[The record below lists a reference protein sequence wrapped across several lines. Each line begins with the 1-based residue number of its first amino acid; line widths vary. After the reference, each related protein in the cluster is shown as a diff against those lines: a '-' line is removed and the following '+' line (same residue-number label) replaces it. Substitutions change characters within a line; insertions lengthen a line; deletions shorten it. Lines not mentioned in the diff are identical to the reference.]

1 MIFGGYAGLH
11 PHPPRLTRSQ
21 TVTPSIWV
29 GGNVPD
35 HAVRTAAAGQIRVTV
50 LGPCG
55 ALAADVEDLAERGV
69 PHDAAWRWAGAYVV
83 AHEPPGGDVVLYTDP
98 AAARPVY
105 VTRHADGWVW
115 SSSARALAGLRNA
128 GLDVDRIACAI
139 TTPGVLALT
148 EGSTFYAG
156 VYQLPAGARIRLP
169 AHGGPLESATLWVP
183 APGRADPVTRLRTT
197 LLDAV
202 ALRTRLGPR
211 LSCDLSG
218 GLDSTSLAVIATSM
232 LPAGRPL
239 EAVTVHPAGNRGG
252 ADLRYARIAVAA
264 YPDRITH
271 RLLPLTADELPYTGM
286 AAVPVSDEPA
296 PSTTA
301 QARFLGQMRWMKT
314 TFDAEVHMTGDGGD
328 SIMFVPP
335 LQLAAL
341 IRRRRLRRVVGE
353 AFGWARLRRTTVRP
367 ILLDAVRGAR
377 TSRMAALHELAQAL
391 LAPST
396 GAADRGDVA
405 WFASSSAPAWA
416 TEQARRAAAAAA
428 HAAAYQADPLG
439 TIDGATRCLVDE
451 VREVARTAAAD
462 AELAQAVGIELHNPF
477 LDAAVVDA
485 ALRVDVD
492 RRPPVFAFKPH
503 LAAAMTGLLPDQVAA
518 RITKGSFD
526 ADHYAGMRANLPALF
541 DLVTDGCLTSLGLLV
556 PATARATLRQCA
568 AGLPA
573 SFVAIEAALAVEAWL
588 RAHQSAPAPSW
599 TCDPAEVP
607 Q

>member
-1 MIFGGYAGLH
+1 MMIFGGYAGPH
-11 PHPPRLTRSQ
+11 PHPPCLARSQ
-21 TVTPSIWV
+21 TVTSSIWA
-29 GGNVPD
+29 GEHVPD

-55 ALAADVEDLAERGV
+55 ALTADVEDLAERGV

-128 GLDVDRIACAI
+128 GLDVDRISCAI
-139 TTPGVLALT
+139 TAPGVLALT

-156 VYQLPAGARIRLP
+156 VYQLPTGARIRLP

-218 GLDSTSLAVIATSM
+218 GLDSTSPAVIAASM

-252 ADLRYARIAVAA
+252 ADLRYARIAAAA

-314 TFDAEVHMTGDGGD
+314 TFDADMHMTGDGGD

-353 AFGWARLRRTTVRP
+353 AFGWARLRRATVRP

-377 TSRMAALHELAQAL
+377 TSRIAALHELAQAL
-391 LAPST
+391 LAQALLAPSMS
-396 GAADRGDVA
+396 AADRADVA
-405 WFASSSAPAWA
+405 WFAGSSAPAWA

-428 HAAAYQADPLG
+428 HAAAYQADPL
-439 TIDGATRCLVDE
+439 DMLDDATRCLVDQLSLS
-451 VREVARTAAAD
+451 RGNTAA
-462 AELAQAVGIELHNPF
+462 
-477 LDAAVVDA
+477 
-485 ALRVDVD
+485 VDVD
-492 RRPPVFAFKPH
+492 RRRKSPHPLMKITHRGDIRVPQRRDKAPEPVGIRPGAQAPGSPIPPAVSTWWKRH
-503 LAAAMTGLLPDQVAA
+503 
-518 RITKGSFD
+518 RS
-526 ADHYAGMRANLPALF
+526 R
-541 DLVTDGCLTSLGLLV
+541 
-556 PATARATLRQCA
+556 
-568 AGLPA
+568 LPA
-573 SFVAIEAALAVEAWL
+573 SPGS
-588 RAHQSAPAPSW
+588 R
-599 TCDPAEVP
+599 
-607 Q
+607 